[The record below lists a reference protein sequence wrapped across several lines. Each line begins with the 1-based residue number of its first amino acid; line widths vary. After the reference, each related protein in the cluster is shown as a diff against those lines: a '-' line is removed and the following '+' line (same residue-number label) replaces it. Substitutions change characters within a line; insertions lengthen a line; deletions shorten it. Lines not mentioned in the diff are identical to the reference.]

1 MRTNGKLW
9 KLFIAL
15 VAFALGCTEVFANSY
30 GASYIA
36 KWKGNA
42 QAAYSITIDDNGLGD
57 MRNVQASI
65 LEDYG
70 VQGTFGIITG
80 QLAGLQ
86 SKHRPMFLDIFNRG
100 HELASHS
107 VNHPPLYGANID
119 LIWSELSESKLF
131 IEELTGAPCV
141 SYIAPFGQLDP
152 NIIEVAQELYI
163 SARGVKIG
171 INEIAEVDIWYLKT
185 APYPTPWGTMW
196 WTNEQYIANLRQYVD
211 DLLAVSG
218 WGIDLWHNLT
228 TDPNELLSS
237 GSVVNETV
245 FRTHL
250 AVLTS
255 DYEHRLWVAPQGQV
269 ARYYLE
275 RKETTVNSYAITDH
289 VILVELLFDGDRR
302 IFNEPLT
309 IITTIPKHWLNG
321 GLTVMQQG
329 SLLDYIVEQDETE
342 SRLVY
347 DAVPGA
353 GAISIV
359 FEGVYTLTGDLDGD
373 GDVDMADFAI
383 FAAHWLIPN

>member
-1 MRTNGKLW
+1 MNRKLL
-9 KLFIAL
+9 KVVIVLISFTI
-15 VAFALGCTEVFANSY
+15 GCTEVLANSY

-65 LEDYG
+65 MEDYG
-70 VQGTFGIITG
+70 VQGTFAIITSYANK
-80 QLAGLQ
+80 Q
-86 SKHRPMFLDIFNRG
+86 MFKGIFNRG

-163 SARGVKIG
+163 SARGVHFG
-171 INEIAEVDIWYLKT
+171 INGIVGADIFKLRV

-211 DLLAVSG
+211 DLLAVEG

-228 TDPNELLSS
+228 TDPNALS
-237 GSVVNETV
+237 GGATVNETV

-250 AVLTS
+250 TVLTS

-383 FAAHWLIPN
+383 FAAHWLDGTEK